1 MGDTP
6 EAEAEGHRKFYESSI
21 YPLLK
26 PHQKVFLVPG
36 CAASSNLSAPR
47 PAALVRWSFVCAS
60 LGFFLSAGRLRRT
73 TRRAPAAPRLRR
85 RPCPPTALAAQA
97 ARPATR
103 TRTATPPRGASA
115 ALSRSPPT
123 GSTALRTSAASA
135 PAAASTARA
144 STAVSIAAQTPPS
157 PGQDAE
163 LRCCGAQAA
172 PTPPTPARASRTTT
186 RPTTTA
192 TATRKATRPSAVRAM
207 LCGRSCASHPQVVCC
222 HQTAARS
229 MAVTSTWRTRRA
241 PSPAGPTKTL
251 VSCAPPSPRQTAMP
265 RDFSALAS
273 GGVRAVALGFP
284 HDPGGDSLQGAPK
297 PDLPTIND
305 DHDTI

>member
-47 PAALVRWSFVCAS
+47 ARCSRAMELRVRKPG
-60 LGFFLSAGRLRRT
+60 LFLSTGRLRRT
-73 TRRAPAAPRLRR
+73 TRRAPAAPRPRR
-85 RPCPPTALAAQA
+85 RPFPPTAPAAQA

-103 TRTATPPRGASA
+103 IRTATPPRGASA

-144 STAVSIAAQTPPS
+144 STAVSIAAQTPQ
-157 PGQDAE
+157 GQDAE

-186 RPTTTA
+186 PPTTTA
-192 TATRKATRPSAVRAM
+192 TATRKATRPSAVRAKS
-207 LCGRSCASHPQVVCC
+207 LQPILAPLTPKLFAC

-251 VSCAPPSPRQTAMP
+251 VSCAPPSPP
-265 RDFSALAS
+265 
-273 GGVRAVALGFP
+273 
-284 HDPGGDSLQGAPK
+284 
-297 PDLPTIND
+297 
-305 DHDTI
+305 